1 MGGVEARQ
9 ARGTTRRAGVRTV
22 GIALAIAALL
32 ATTAAGPAAAT
43 TSRGA
48 DGVDWPLTGAA
59 AERVKAIAL
68 FDAKPGRAARGVVE
82 RAGGKVRHTLALVN
96 GLAIELPRG
105 RLKALAA
112 APGVR
117 RVELDARLKVEDH
130 GPDTGDHE
138 YENAWGVEHIGSRA
152 AHAAGIRGQGVKVAV
167 IDTGI
172 DYIHDDPD
180 DNPYVVDPEFTS
192 NYLGGYDFFNNDADP
207 MDDYGHGT
215 HVAGS
220 LAAEKNGYLVVGV
233 APAVDLYALKV
244 LGAAGEGQVSDL
256 IRALQWSL
264 DNNIDVVNMSL
275 GTHEVSTALQ
285 TAVENAADQGLLMI
299 AASGNTVTFDELLY
313 GCPVA
318 YPGAYPDVLSTT
330 FTNENDALTGYSCT
344 GPEVDFA
351 APGDNVFSPVPVGSC
366 AMCSPYGYAAAS
378 GTSMASPHLAGT
390 VALLLSAGLTDQ
402 GQPGMFDDVRAR
414 LCATANQ
421 GWGVQTG
428 FGGGTPIPPNDPRY
442 AEYFGCGVVDADE
455 AVLGLTPPPPPTNR
469 APVANGDSATTNE
482 DTAVSISVTVNDS
495 DPDGDPLTIT
505 AVGSPTSGTAVLE
518 PGGTTIR
525 FTPAPNASGSASF
538 DYTIADGRGGTATA
552 AVTVTIN
559 PVNDAPVAVN
569 DAATTVQDAAVTIA
583 VLGND
588 TDIDGP
594 SLSVGSTST
603 PAHGS
608 VVVNPDG
615 TITYTPAAG
624 YSGSDA
630 FGYSATD
637 GAAASNVAT
646 VSITITAAPPPPPPT
661 PSLHVGDLDRASSN
675 AGKSWTA
682 RVTIR
687 IDDGAHAA
695 LSGAVVSGSWSNGA
709 NGSASCTTAT
719 NGTCTVQK
727 TKLSRSG
734 VASVTFT
741 VTGVS
746 RSGWTYAPSL
756 NHDPDGESTGTSI
769 VVLRPV

>member
-1 MGGVEARQ
+1 MFGVQGR
-9 ARGTTRRAGVRTV
+9 RTGRTTRHV
-22 GIALAIAALL
+22 GTRGFHIALVIAALVS
-32 ATTAAGPAAAT
+32 ATAAGSAAAT
-43 TSRGA
+43 SGRSA
-48 DGVDWPLTGAA
+48 DGGHVPLSGVA
-59 AERVKAIAL
+59 AEPVKAIAL
-68 FDAKPGRAARGVVE
+68 FDAKPGQAARKAVE
-82 RAGGKVRHTLALVN
+82 RAGGRVRHTLALVN

-105 RLKALAA
+105 RFKALAA
-112 APGVR
+112 AGGVR

-138 YENAWGVEHIGSRA
+138 YENAWGVEHIGSKA
-152 AHAAGIRGQGVKVAV
+152 AHDAGIRGQGVKVAV

-192 NYLGGYDFFNNDADP
+192 NYRGGYDFFNNDADP

-244 LGAAGEGQVSDL
+244 LGATGEGDVSDL

-264 DNNIDVVNMSL
+264 DNDIDVVNMSL
-275 GTHEVSTALQ
+275 GTHEVSAALQ
-285 TAVENAADQGLLMI
+285 TAVENAADAGLLMV
-299 AASGNTVTFDELLY
+299 AASGNTVTFEEIFY

-351 APGDNVFSPVPVGSC
+351 SPGDNVFSPVPVGDC
-366 AMCSPYGYAAAS
+366 AMCSPYGYAPAS

-402 GQPGMFDDVRAR
+402 GSVGLLDDVRTR

-428 FGGGTPIPPNDPRY
+428 FGSTPIPPSDPRY
-442 AEYFGCGVVDADE
+442 PQYFGCGVVDADE

-469 APVANGDSATTNE
+469 PPVATDDGATTNE
-482 DTAVSISVTVNDS
+482 DTAVSIPVMANDG
-495 DPDGDPLTIT
+495 DPDGDPLAIT

-518 PGGTTIR
+518 AGGTSIR
-525 FTPAPNASGSASF
+525 YTPPANTSGSASF
-538 DYTIADGRGGTATA
+538 DYTIDDGRGGTDAAT
-552 AVTVTIN
+552 VTVTIN
-559 PVNDAPVAVN
+559 AVNDAPVAVN
-569 DAATTVQDAAVTIA
+569 DAATTAQDAAVTIT
-583 VLGND
+583 VLAND

-594 SLSVGSTST
+594 GLAVGGTST

-608 VVVNPDG
+608 VVVNADG

-624 YSGSDA
+624 YSGTDA
-630 FGYSATD
+630 FGYTATD
-637 GAAASNVAT
+637 GSAASNVAT
-646 VSITITAAPPPPPPT
+646 VSITITAAPPPPPP
-661 PSLHVGDLDRASSN
+661 PSSMHVGDLDRASSN
-675 AGKSWTA
+675 AGKTWTA

-687 IDDGAHAA
+687 IDDGAHAG
-695 LSGAVVSGSWSNGA
+695 LSGAVVSGAWSTGA
-709 NGSASCTTAT
+709 SGTASCTTAT

-741 VTGVS
+741 VSGVS
-746 RSGWTYAPSL
+746 RSGWTYASSL
-756 NHDPDGESTGTSI
+756 NHDPDGESTGSSI